1 MATSADVTSQPASG
15 LTHIDALLGEGPGW
29 NWVAPART
37 TLYYSF
43 SLGGGNASDVGSHYT
58 GSTVAF
64 NATQQAAAE
73 AVLAKLSNITGIAF
87 VEKTDGTAADIHFA
101 AANLVGA
108 SIAGF
113 CSARWTY
120 SVNGSNTVTNY
131 NADAWVYLDN
141 AEFAGINNA
150 PTAGS
155 DGFEVLLHEMGHAM
169 GLKHPFDG
177 GVQLPHANDTTAF
190 TLMSY
195 TDAGGPYQDYNPY
208 DIAALMFLYGGDGL
222 AGDLG
227 EGTAGV
233 HLVGTTAVDALTGG
247 AGDDSLQGGGG
258 NDQLTGGAGIDT
270 AVCSGLRAGYT
281 ISPAG
286 LGYTITGPEGSDTL
300 GGIEKVAFSD
310 QTVTLSGAPVNS
322 APTGSLRVNG
332 TAQQGQTLST
342 TSTVADA
349 NGLGTLSYRWQSSPD
364 GNVWSDITGA
374 ITSSLVLAEAQV
386 GLQIR
391 AVVAYTDGLGTA
403 ESVPSSAT
411 GAVANVDDEP
421 TGGVTVTGSTQQG
434 RTLTATS
441 TLADADGLGT
451 LAYQWQSSPD
461 SISWAAVAGATS
473 ATLRLTQA
481 QVGAQMRVVVNYTDG
496 RGSVESVTSNTTD
509 AIANLNDAPTG
520 SIRITGTVKQGSA
533 LSATQN
539 LADIDGLGSL
549 SFRWQSSPDASA
561 WTDIAGAGSFGF
573 VPGQAQVGRR
583 LRIVASY
590 TDGQGTAESVPSSP
604 SVTVLNINDV
614 PVGSVTLAGSPRQ
627 GDPLQASAGLTD
639 VDGLGT
645 LRFAWQ
651 GSSDGSTWTTINGAV
666 SMARAPPRPRGRH
679 LRPPWS
685 ACRPEAVRTTRC
697 WARPG
702 PRNCRACKAT
712 TGSLASAATTSCS
725 VQRASTRPCS
735 AAHGPVT
742 GQP

>member
-1 MATSADVTSQPASG
+1 M
-15 LTHIDALLGEGPGW
+15 
-29 NWVAPART
+29 
-37 TLYYSF
+37 
-43 SLGGGNASDVGSHYT
+43 
-58 GSTVAF
+58 
-64 NATQQAAAE
+64 
-73 AVLAKLSNITGIAF
+73 
-87 VEKTDGTAADIHFA
+87 
-101 AANLVGA
+101 
-108 SIAGF
+108 
-113 CSARWTY
+113 
-120 SVNGSNTVTNY
+120 
-131 NADAWVYLDN
+131 YLDN

-150 PTAGS
+150 PTAGG
-155 DGFEVLLHEMGHAM
+155 DGFEVLLHEMGHAL
-169 GLKHPFDG
+169 GLKHLFDG
-177 GVQLPHANDTTAF
+177 GVQLPDATDTTAF

-208 DIAALMFLYGGDGL
+208 DIAALMFLYGVDGL

-233 HLVGTTAVDALTGG
+233 YLVGTTAVDALTGG

-270 AVCSGLRAGYT
+270 AVYSGLRAGYT

-322 APTGSLRVNG
+322 ALTGSLRVNG

-386 GLQIR
+386 GLRIR

-403 ESVPSSAT
+403 ESVLSSAT
-411 GAVANVDDEP
+411 GEVANVDDEP
-421 TGGVTVTGSTQQG
+421 TGVTVTGSTQQG

-520 SIRITGTVKQGSA
+520 LIRITGTVKEGSA

-549 SFRWQSSPDASA
+549 SFPLAVVTRMPAPGPMSPGPAASA
-561 WTDIAGAGSFGF
+561 SC
-573 VPGQAQVGRR
+573 PGR
-583 LRIVASY
+583 LRSACAFGSLRPTPTVRARRSRCPAAPASPCS
-590 TDGQGTAESVPSSP
+590 TSMMSRW
-604 SVTVLNINDV
+604 
-614 PVGSVTLAGSPRQ
+614 GSVTLAGSP
-627 GDPLQASAGLTD
+627 P
-639 VDGLGT
+639 
-645 LRFAWQ
+645 
-651 GSSDGSTWTTINGAV
+651 
-666 SMARAPPRPRGRH
+666 RATH
-679 LRPPWS
+679 
-685 ACRPEAVRTTRC
+685 CRPA
-697 WARPG
+697 PG
-702 PRNCRACKAT
+702 
-712 TGSLASAATTSCS
+712 
-725 VQRASTRPCS
+725 
-735 AAHGPVT
+735 
-742 GQP
+742 